1 MGKGG
6 GGGGSQTVNT
16 QVEPPE
22 YAKPFLEFGLAE
34 AKDQYMSDMPGYYPG
49 STVVGFAPESQMAL
63 NMVRDRALAGSPLIS
78 GAQNTINTAAT
89 GGFVNPALAGYG
101 GFARGGGGIG
111 LGANVF
117 RSAAAGNLQNEAL
130 RGTRGLAGGVN
141 FGNELGVANRQLR
154 GDFNNPATNLVSNV
168 QGGADLGQ
176 AIDMTRATAR
186 GDFLDGSP
194 GLDSAISRALDPVQ
208 DRIQSQFAR
217 AGRLGSGA
225 NQEVLQRGL
234 SDAASNIAYQDYA
247 RERQNQLA
255 AQQNLAGLQQAQF
268 GTALQGLG
276 AAQAIGAEN
285 IGRQLA
291 GADRSARLREAGFGT
306 QLSGLNALGALSGQ
320 DLARQMSGASALSAA
335 DQARMQRQLAGLS
348 GQAST
353 ANQDFA
359 RRMQGAQLAPQFADL
374 DYQGA
379 ERLAAVGSAREQQAQ
394 AELQDQ
400 VNRFNFDQNI
410 DAQKLNNFMALIGGG
425 TVGSNQIQPVF
436 RNPLASGLGGAL
448 GGAQLGSYFGNPM
461 LGAIGGGLL
470 GLM

>member
-16 QVEPPE
+16 QVEPPA

-34 AKDQYMSDMPGYYPG
+34 AKEQYMGDMPGYYPG
-49 STVVGFAPESQMAL
+49 STVVGFAPESQLAL

-78 GAQNTINTAAT
+78 GAQNTIGNFAGSGGGLGAGADVFRRAAL
-89 GGFVNPALAGYG
+89 GGLGNEALP
-101 GFARGGGGIG
+101 FARGVAG
-111 LGANVF
+111 GAN
-117 RSAAAGNLQNEAL
+117 
-130 RGTRGLAGGVN
+130 
-141 FGNELGVANRQLR
+141 LGE
-154 GDFNNPATNLVSNV
+154 
-168 QGGADLGQ
+168 

-186 GDFLDGSP
+186 GDFLSGSP
-194 GLDSAISRALDPVQ
+194 GLQGAIDRALDPVQ

-217 AGRLGSGA
+217 AGRMGSGA
-225 NQEVLQRGL
+225 NQEVLTRGL
-234 SDAASNIAYQDYA
+234 SDAASNIAYQDYS

-255 AQQNLAGLQQAQF
+255 AQQNLAGLQAQ
-268 GTALQGLG
+268 Q
-276 AAQAIGAEN
+276 
-285 IGRQLA
+285 
-291 GADRSARLREAGFGT
+291 FGT

-335 DQARMQRQLAGLS
+335 DRARMQRQMSA
-348 GQAST
+348 
-353 ANQDFA
+353 
-359 RRMQGAQLAPQFADL
+359 AQLAPQFADL

-379 ERLAAVGSAREQQAQ
+379 ERLAAVGGAREQQAQ
-394 AELQDQ
+394 AELQDS
-400 VNRFNFDQNI
+400 VNRYNFDQNV
-410 DAQKLNNFMALIGGG
+410 DAQKLRDYMALIGGG
-425 TVGSNQIQPVF
+425 TVGSNSIQPVF